1 MPQDGGSNV
10 GSALVLRAQVI
21 ERAPHC
27 ESPGC
32 TGRGKALKPW
42 GQRESTLADLPR
54 VLRTEG
60 APKEYPVRVVLQSQ
74 RYRCSLCS
82 KLFSHIPAKVKAPH
96 SNMTARLWDW
106 IAQES
111 LNHPIAAI
119 AERAGL
125 EEKQVRRALDAYVQA
140 LAETTHIRTPVC
152 MALVNLVA
160 LRRQRLA
167 VINSK
172 DRCIVDLLPTPGLDS
187 LNRYLSGLR
196 DPQAVEV
203 VSIGMLG
210 NEGPATVDAL
220 RKAFPKAL
228 VMIDRPHVMATV
240 RSIARLV
247 EQDASFGGGEAIARV
262 HAELMR
268 LYGSDAD
275 VEAASACF
283 HEIFAGLTQRQ
294 RKTFALLAIAWEN
307 QRDELLAFFTAEGRA
322 ASMQP
327 VYDGLGDLDALTTA
341 IDGLTSR
348 GNFDILRRAL
358 LYPSRLPAHSGIS
371 PGTGIQRLVGGS
383 RLEGER
389 AAYATELNEQM
400 LQVLR
405 QRMRDE
411 GQEPPD
417 PSMRGITRARRWAG
431 WSLQLPPA
439 LGGRSS
445 YFSSKLYGGL
455 EMALLQAQ
463 IERDRRMFHVLT
475 APSAPSDIA
484 G

>member
-140 LAETTHIRTPVC
+140 LAETTHIRTPAC

-160 LRRQRLA
+160 RRRQRLA

-210 NEGPATVDAL
+210 DEGPATVDAL

-247 EQDASFGGGEAIARV
+247 EQDGPFGDGEAIAGV
-262 HAELMR
+262 HAELVR

-283 HEIFAGLTQRQ
+283 EVIFEGLTQRQ
-294 RKTFALLAIAWEN
+294 RKTFALLANAWEN
-307 QRDELLAFFTAEGRA
+307 QRNELLAFFTAEGRA
-322 ASMQP
+322 ASLQP
-327 VYDGLGDLDALTTA
+327 VYDGLGDLDSLTTA

-348 GNFDILRRAL
+348 SNFEILRRAL
-358 LYPSRLPAHSGIS
+358 LYPARLPAHSWIS

-383 RLEGER
+383 RLGGER
-389 AAYATELNEQM
+389 AACATELNDQT

-405 QRMRDE
+405 QRMRDD

-417 PSMRGITRARRWAG
+417 PGMRGITRAKKWAG
-431 WSLQLPPA
+431 WSLQLSMA
-439 LGGRSS
+439 RGEGQS
-445 YFSSKLYGGL
+445 YFSAKAYGSL
-455 EMALLQAQ
+455 ENALLQAQ
-463 IERDRRMFHVLT
+463 IERDKRIELVTR
-475 APSAPSDIA
+475 
-484 G
+484 